1 MNMKNNKSNIIVV
14 VIMATVTIITGCD
27 FGSTS
32 DKSQFSRT
40 YFPTNHW
47 RVVGQGTNGQVV
59 VETTSTNLAEHFRV
73 HAAEAVT
80 PLSNGQPVRVEM
92 TVRWNPS
99 KGWVELI
106 SSKAYPAME

>member
-1 MNMKNNKSNIIVV
+1 MKTNILLIGV
-14 VIMATVTIITGCD
+14 VIVAIVTIITGCD
-27 FGSTS
+27 VSSMS
-32 DKSQFSRT
+32 DKNQYNRT

-47 RVVGQGTNGQVV
+47 TVVGQGTNGQVV

-73 HAAEAVT
+73 HTATAVT

-92 TVRWNPS
+92 TVRRNTT

-106 SSKAYPAME
+106 SSSAYPAME

>member
-14 VIMATVTIITGCD
+14 AIMVIVTIITGCD
-27 FGSTS
+27 VGST
-32 DKSQFSRT
+32 DKSQFNRT

-47 RVVGQGTNGQVV
+47 KVVGQGTNGQVV

-92 TVRWNPS
+92 TVRWNPT
-99 KGWVELI
+99 KRWVDLI